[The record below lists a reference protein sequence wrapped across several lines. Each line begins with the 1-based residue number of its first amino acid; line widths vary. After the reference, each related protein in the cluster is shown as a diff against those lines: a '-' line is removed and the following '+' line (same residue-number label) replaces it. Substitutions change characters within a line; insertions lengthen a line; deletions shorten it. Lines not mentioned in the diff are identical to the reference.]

1 MVIYFTSPCKREV
14 AASLLSP
21 PSPSLSPHFPLLL
34 RKKKGLPWISPGLGI
49 SSVVRRG
56 TSSFVDRPG
65 SLIRGGG
72 FKAMQCSQRAPAPTF
87 GVPYE
92 EPVAQLLP
100 MCRGPKSV
108 PHMFSGWAP
117 IVPRLSCGVCDTSC
131 SFNPSSPSPTGFPKL
146 HLMFG
151 CDSLHQFQPV
161 AG

>member
-1 MVIYFTSPCKREV
+1 MIFFFFLKLVIYFTSPYKREV

-21 PSPSLSPHFPLLL
+21 PSPSLSPHFPLL
-34 RKKKGLPWISPGLGI
+34 RKRKGLPWISPGLGI

-56 TSSFVDRPG
+56 ISSFVDRPG

-100 MCRGPKSV
+100 MCRGPSP
-108 PHMFSGWAP
+108 PHVLWLGPYCAQVVLWC
-117 IVPRLSCGVCDTSC
+117 L
-131 SFNPSSPSPTGFPKL
+131 
-146 HLMFG
+146 
-151 CDSLHQFQPV
+151 
-161 AG
+161 